1 MINYIQNS
9 LDNNTIEL
17 ENIYQEQEKII
28 SDLDNIEEN
37 LNQRIRATENK
48 KEILKENKDKN
59 NNIKKSYDNIEN
71 KIKKCNKEMM
81 DDSDKFIVN
90 NKPKSLNDLLE
101 RIYWKIKKDIQGK
114 EVNLINEIYNKEKNC
129 IEGK

>member
-1 MINYIQNS
+1 
-9 LDNNTIEL
+9 
-17 ENIYQEQEKII
+17 
-28 SDLDNIEEN
+28 
-37 LNQRIRATENK
+37 
-48 KEILKENKDKN
+48 
-59 NNIKKSYDNIEN
+59 
-71 KIKKCNKEMM
+71 MM